1 MFQFFIANNLTSKN
15 RSGFEPG
22 DSCIN
27 QLLFIT
33 HEIEQSFDHSI
44 SCYIQIKAK

>member
-1 MFQFFIANNLTSKN
+1 MFQFFIANNLISKN
-15 RSGFEPG
+15 RSGFGPG

-33 HEIEQSFDHSI
+33 HEIEQSFDDSI